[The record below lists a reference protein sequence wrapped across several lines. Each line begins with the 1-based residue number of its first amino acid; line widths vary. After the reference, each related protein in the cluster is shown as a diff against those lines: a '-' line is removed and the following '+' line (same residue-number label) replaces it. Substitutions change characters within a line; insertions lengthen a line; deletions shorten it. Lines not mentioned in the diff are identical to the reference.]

1 MTWVEQEV
9 LPFRL
14 WELAFRIS
22 GEVLCSLGWPP
33 FRRFVEAR
41 TSRDLTA
48 ELHALTDDVGTAHL
62 EFLQS
67 TDAHERDD
75 ATFLS
80 DTLYPLRALVLLLY
94 DRNSADRERHF
105 ARLRELL
112 TTCQLLREL
121 DYPRGVG
128 RWLLVRSLG
137 CLALA
142 ACGRADDRLISELRS
157 DDEEARERVLD
168 RLGERVLT
176 LPGRW
181 HELSSFLHG
190 EPNRLLQK
198 LSVPKPLLVQMEL
211 RSDVLKEVLGPFSH
225 LSSLYVSPEI
235 PDKKLRTARKFCE
248 VPDEEHVLAL
258 IDCTVFGSASDAV
271 LFGNRHLFFRNFVAR
286 DGRPGRISYADLC
299 QVPIHR
305 AGDGELVFGE
315 KITANLSGSGLSA
328 ADLLVLLKELQKRLL
343 STTPHSHRTE

>member
-1 MTWVEQEV
+1 
-9 LPFRL
+9 
-14 WELAFRIS
+14 
-22 GEVLCSLGWPP
+22 
-33 FRRFVEAR
+33 
-41 TSRDLTA
+41 
-48 ELHALTDDVGTAHL
+48 
-62 EFLQS
+62 
-67 TDAHERDD
+67 
-75 ATFLS
+75 
-80 DTLYPLRALVLLLY
+80 
-94 DRNSADRERHF
+94 
-105 ARLRELL
+105 
-112 TTCQLLREL
+112 
-121 DYPRGVG
+121 
-128 RWLLVRSLG
+128 
-137 CLALA
+137 
-142 ACGRADDRLISELRS
+142 
-157 DDEEARERVLD
+157 
-168 RLGERVLT
+168 
-176 LPGRW
+176 
-181 HELSSFLHG
+181 
-190 EPNRLLQK
+190 
-198 LSVPKPLLVQMEL
+198 MEL